1 MDSSSENKEAEESD
15 TDTVARYGS
24 LILIKFCTLYL
35 IYMWSCYDW
44 VVVVVFRQ

>member
-35 IYMWSCYDW
+35 ILLIRIDFYTPTKTYG
-44 VVVVVFRQ
+44 